1 MNTLMSIVYMMDY
14 FLNTGMKKFQ
24 GAALEDVNI
33 LSTVIVAKKR
43 LSDRYI
49 LFTIGFESVGGI
61 KFKPGDHINIFPEND
76 PVLVSKVLSHL
87 TDLPKEEEIITWN
100 GLYTSR
106 VLKRGKYH
114 KWIQS

>member
-24 GAALEDVNI
+24 GAALENVNI

-76 PVLVSKVLSHL
+76 PVLVSKVLSYL